1 MVSAR
6 RRRVRPCG
14 RLGAVAVEFALVL
27 PLLLLIVGG
36 AMSWGRVLS
45 REVLLVQ
52 VARDAALAGA
62 RTGSDDGPADV
73 AMARAQEGL
82 EAAGFDCSAAT
93 ITVTPVALAAGSAI
107 EVRIEVAGDHLV
119 DVVPLP
125 DRLIAATIARLD
137 DQ

>member
-1 MVSAR
+1 MVAAR

-14 RLGAVAVEFALVL
+14 RGGSVAVEFALVL

-36 AMSWGRVLS
+36 AMSWGQVLS

-52 VARDAALAGA
+52 VARDAALMGA
-62 RTGSDDGPADV
+62 RTAGDDSPADV

-82 EAAGFDCSAAT
+82 EAAGFDCSTAT
-93 ITVTPVALAAGSAI
+93 ISVTAVALAAGSAI
-107 EVRIEVAGDHLV
+107 EVRIEVAV
-119 DVVPLP
+119 DPLLNVVPVP
-125 DRLIAATIARLD
+125 DRLTAATIARLD